1 MLVFHMDEGE
11 PYMWSCTK
19 KYFKKVKK
27 SLGVQVSQKQLVNQ
41 CDLSH
46 YGDNFHIILKMK

>member
-19 KYFKKVKK
+19 EHYKKTKND
-27 SLGVQVSQKQLVNQ
+27 LGIQVSQKALTRDCSLNN
-41 CDLSH
+41 
-46 YGDNFHIILKMK
+46 YGHNFHIILKMK